1 MVLDTVPQGVE
12 EGHRDT
18 ELEREDSPDFV
29 TELVREIVTVLL
41 AQKLEDKVPLFD
53 IVNVRV
59 PDVVRETVGKIVPVA
74 D

>member
-1 MVLDTVPQGVE
+1 MLEKE
-12 EGHRDT
+12 E
-18 ELEREDSPDFV
+18 SPEFV
-29 TELVREIVTVLL
+29 TELVRDIVTVLL